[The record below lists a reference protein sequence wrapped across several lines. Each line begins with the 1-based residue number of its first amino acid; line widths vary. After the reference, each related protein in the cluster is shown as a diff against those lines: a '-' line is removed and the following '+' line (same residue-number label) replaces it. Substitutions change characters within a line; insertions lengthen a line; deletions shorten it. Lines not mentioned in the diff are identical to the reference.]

1 MGIAMDWPA
10 YFADLLNRQP
20 ALTDPKAI
28 VTVKAGDFVREIHAA
43 FDAGKPKDQQGV
55 KPTN

>member
-1 MGIAMDWPA
+1 MDWPA
-10 YFADLLNRQP
+10 YFAELLNRQP

-28 VTVKAGDFVREIHAA
+28 VTVKAGDFVREIRAA
-43 FDAGKPKDQQGV
+43 FDAGKTKDQQGV

>member
-1 MGIAMDWPA
+1 MDWAA
-10 YFADLLNRQP
+10 YFANLLNRQP

-28 VTVKAGDFVREIHAA
+28 VTVKAGDFVREIRAA
-43 FDAGKPKDQQGV
+43 FDAGKAKARQEV